1 MAPVRAGLSNQPPIA
16 GAILAGG
23 KSRRFG
29 ADKGLAETPQGPL
42 AGIVLASLRRAGIDP
57 VVLIGGSSQLSAALA
72 IPSIP
77 DQSPG
82 AGPLAGLGTALGWA
96 SGVARIVVVPCD
108 MPLITPDVIRSLVG
122 RGDNRVASIALVDD
136 RLHPILACWPTQR
149 WGAIKGL
156 LRAGERRM
164 QAAIDTG
171 DYVAVPMKA
180 RSVRDADR
188 PEELAELLKFAPG
201 DLE

>member
-1 MAPVRAGLSNQPPIA
+1 MAPVRAGLKNQPPIA

-23 KSRRFG
+23 GSRRFG

-42 AGIVLASLRRAGIDP
+42 AGIVLAALRAAGVDP
-57 VVLIGGSSQLSAALA
+57 VVLIGGSSELSAALA

-77 DQSPG
+77 DQNPG

-96 SGVARIVVVPCD
+96 SGVTRIVVAPCD
-108 MPLITPDVIRSLVG
+108 MPLITSDVIRTLVN
-122 RGDNRVASIALVDD
+122 RGNNTVASIAMVDD

-149 WGAIKGL
+149 WAAVKGL
-156 LRAGERRM
+156 LRDGERRM
-164 QAAIDTG
+164 QAAIETG
-171 DYVAVPMKA
+171 DYVAVPVDSLA
-180 RSVRDADR
+180 VRDADC
-188 PEELAELLKFAPG
+188 PEDLALLLNSAPV

>member
-23 KSRRFG
+23 GSRRFG

-42 AGIVLASLRRAGIDP
+42 AGIVLAALRGAGVDP
-57 VVLIGGSSQLSAALA
+57 VVLIGASSELSAALA

-96 SGVARIVVVPCD
+96 SGVTRIVVVPCD

-171 DYVAVPMKA
+171 DYVAVPINA

>member
-23 KSRRFG
+23 ESKRFG

-42 AGIVLASLRRAGIDP
+42 AGIVLASLRQAGIDP
-57 VVLIGGSSQLSAALA
+57 VVLIGGSGELSATLS

-77 DQSPG
+77 DEMPG

-108 MPLITPDVIRSLVG
+108 MPLITPDVIRSLVS
-122 RGDNRVASIALVDD
+122 RGDNNVASIALVGD
-136 RLHPILACWPTQR
+136 RLHPIVGCWPTQR
-149 WGAIKGL
+149 RGAIKGL

-164 QAAIDTG
+164 QAAIHTG
-171 DYVAVPMKA
+171 DYIEVPVEA
-180 RSVRDADR
+180 RSVGDADR
-188 PEELAELLKFAPG
+188 PEDLSLLLKSVPG
-201 DLE
+201 DLD

>member
-23 KSRRFG
+23 ASRRFG

-42 AGIVLASLRRAGIDP
+42 AGIALAALRGAGIDP
-57 VVLIGGSSQLSAALA
+57 VVLVGGSSELSAALA
-72 IPSIP
+72 VPSIP
-77 DQSPG
+77 DQTPDQ
-82 AGPLAGLGTALGWA
+82 GPLAGLGTALGWA
-96 SGVARIVVVPCD
+96 SGVSRIVVVPCD
-108 MPLITPDVIRSLVG
+108 MPLITPEVIRSLVSS
-122 RGDNRVASIALVDD
+122 GDNAVASIALVED

-149 WGAIKGL
+149 RSSILSL

-171 DYVAVPMKA
+171 DYIGVPMSA
-180 RSVRDADR
+180 RLVRDADR
-188 PEELAELLKFAPG
+188 PEDLVQILNSAPG

>member
-1 MAPVRAGLSNQPPIA
+1 M
-16 GAILAGG
+16 
-23 KSRRFG
+23 
-29 ADKGLAETPQGPL
+29 
-42 AGIVLASLRRAGIDP
+42 
-57 VVLIGGSSQLSAALA
+57 
-72 IPSIP
+72 
-77 DQSPG
+77 
-82 AGPLAGLGTALGWA
+82 AGLGTALGWA
-96 SGVARIVVVPCD
+96 SGVTRIVVVPCD
-108 MPLITPDVIRSLVG
+108 MPLITPDVIRALVG

-171 DYVAVPMKA
+171 DYVAVPLNA
-180 RSVRDADR
+180 QSVRDADR
-188 PEELAELLKFAPG
+188 PEDLAQLLKFAAG